1 MAKTPRER
9 LPDIHDYLTL
19 LERVPE
25 TFKRSW
31 DPIAVYDLEG
41 RIMVGN
47 AAARAIVGSDLAAAL
62 PGRHFTEHLTLNA
75 ATKAARDF
83 ALCATTGAIVESD
96 TVFRDAD
103 NRPYPVRM
111 RLVPALVDGAIV
123 GVIGFARDGRVLRNI
138 EDQFIR
144 AEQQFRSLFENHP
157 DALALHDLEGRFV
170 RVNASTERLTGYTVD
185 ELIGQ
190 TPALLIA
197 GGWADGKRTRAAIAR
212 GETVTY
218 ENTIATKGGDTREIE
233 GLSVPLHVDGSV
245 RGFCSITRDVTEERR
260 RSRSAARQAARIAE
274 LYRIAAAAN
283 VASADKVAAA
293 LLVGMAELGASRAFA
308 GHFNGG
314 AIEIVHAAGTP
325 ATGRDELRL
334 RDVRERNDAVVRTSF
349 AGAPLIVE
357 GKAYG
362 AVGFARDAGP
372 LQASKADREY
382 VAALA
387 ALIASAIQQHEREKR
402 LDTLAFGDALTGL
415 PNRALL
421 QDRLEQALLFA
432 RRHRRSFAA
441 HYIDIDHFKEINDTY
456 GHHVGDEVLIA
467 VAAWLR
473 TMLRDSDT
481 IGRIG
486 GDEFVVLQPEIESQ
500 RQAEELAAR
509 LCTIREHPFTIGV
522 REIAVTISVGCAVF
536 PVDAENPVDMLRA
549 ADTALYDVKHRG
561 RNGYAVGVIA

>member
-1 MAKTPRER
+1 MTKAR
-9 LPDIHDYLTL
+9 LPDIHDYLAL
-19 LERVPE
+19 LERAAE

-31 DPIAVYDLEG
+31 DAIAVYDLDG
-41 RIMVGN
+41 RIMQGN
-47 AAARAIVGSDLAAAL
+47 AAARAIVGPDLAAEL
-62 PGRHFTEHLTLNA
+62 PGRHFTEHLTLDA

-83 ALCATTGAIVESD
+83 ALCATTGETVESA

-111 RLVPALVDGAIV
+111 RLVPARVGDRIV
-123 GVIGFARDGRVLRNI
+123 GVIGFARDGRMLRNI
-138 EDQFIR
+138 EDRFIR
-144 AEQQFRSLFENHP
+144 SEQQFRSLFENHP
-157 DALALHDLEGRFV
+157 DGLALHDLEGRFT
-170 RVNASTERLTGYTVD
+170 RVNASTERLTGYSVD

-190 TPALLIA
+190 TPALLMP
-197 GGWADGKRTRAAIAR
+197 GGWSEGKRIRAAIAR
-212 GETVTY
+212 GETATY
-218 ENTIATKGGDTREIE
+218 ADSITTKSGDTREIE
-233 GLSVPLHVDGSV
+233 GLAVPLHIDGSV
-245 RGFCSITRDVTEERR
+245 RGYCTITRDVTAERR
-260 RSRSAARQAARIAE
+260 HARSAARQAARIAE

-293 LLVGMAELGASRAFA
+293 LLVGMAELGASRAFV
-308 GHFNGG
+308 GHFSGEE
-314 AIEIVHAAGTP
+314 IEFVHAAGTP
-325 ATGRDELRL
+325 ATGRDDLRL
-334 RDVRERNDAVVRTSF
+334 RDVRERNEAVVRTSF

-421 QDRLEQALLFA
+421 QDRLEQTLLFA

-441 HYIDIDHFKEINDTY
+441 HYVDIDHFKEINDTY

-486 GDEFVVLQPEIESQ
+486 GDEFVVLQPEIDSQ

-509 LCTIREHPFTIGV
+509 LCAIRDHPFHVGARDIT
-522 REIAVTISVGCAVF
+522 VTISVGCAVF

-561 RNGYAVGVIA
+561 RDGYAVGVIA